1 MDSLLAYQLAEAKA
15 LLLETTVVVRL
26 VAQSAELKGTD
37 SDFCSAGEL
46 ASRSEIYSADQLA
59 SKSVEQ
65 LETLTV
71 ALKDGCLETL
81 KGFWKVDK

>member
-1 MDSLLAYQLAEAKA
+1 MVLM
-15 LLLETTVVVRL
+15 LETTVVARS
-26 VAQSAELKGTD
+26 VAQLAELKGTD
-37 SDFCSAGEL
+37 SDFCSAAEL
-46 ASRSEIYSADQLA
+46 ASRWEIQSAYQLA
-59 SKSVEQ
+59 SKSVDK